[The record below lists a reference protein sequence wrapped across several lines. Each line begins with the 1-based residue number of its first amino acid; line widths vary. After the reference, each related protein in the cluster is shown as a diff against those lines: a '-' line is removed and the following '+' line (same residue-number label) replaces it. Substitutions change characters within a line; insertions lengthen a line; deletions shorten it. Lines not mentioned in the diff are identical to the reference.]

1 MGVRDLF
8 SVRIVGAGSIG
19 NHLANGFITQNFSV
33 EVYDND
39 LQALRR
45 MKNEIYP
52 SRYGQ
57 WDERIKLIEDI
68 SLVKNDTD
76 VLVIG
81 TPPEFHLQ
89 AALEHLKIN
98 SPKLILIEK
107 PISHPDLSLL
117 TKLQGI
123 ISAKNCKILV
133 GYNHRLTPNTQFAT
147 EILKAGKIGSIISIT
162 SQTRESWNGIL
173 KAHPW
178 ISDASESY
186 LSSSSRGGGALYEH
200 SHALNLLQYFIDI
213 CGLQPISSV
222 QAGIEFVK
230 LGTSKYDR
238 ISILTLFNKSG
249 QIFSVVQ
256 DFVTNPPLKEI
267 LINGTDG
274 QIIWRTS
281 SNFDEVICY
290 RLNGEIFDN
299 FKIDKKRAD
308 DFSSEITHIKEL
320 LSQELQDST
329 LDYKFAVDT
338 MNVIRAAFES
348 NEQGVRINL

>member
-19 NHLANGFITQNFSV
+19 NHLANGFIAQNFSV

-39 LQALRR
+39 VQALRR
-45 MKNEIYP
+45 MKNEVYP

-57 WDERIKLIEDI
+57 WDERIRLIEDI

-81 TPPEFHLQ
+81 TPPEYHLQ
-89 AALEHLKIN
+89 ATLEQLEFN

-117 TKLQGI
+117 PKLQDAI
-123 ISAKNCKILV
+123 NVKNCKILV

-186 LSSSSRGGGALYEH
+186 LSSTSRGGGALYEH

-213 CGLQPISSV
+213 CDLEPISSV
-222 QAGIEFVK
+222 QAGLDFVK
-230 LGTSKYDR
+230 LGTSEYDR

-281 SNFDEVICY
+281 SNFDEVICH
-290 RLNGEIFDN
+290 RLNGEIFDH

-308 DFSSEITHIKEL
+308 DFSAEIAHIKEL
-320 LSQELQDST
+320 LSQELKHST
-329 LDYKFAVDT
+329 LDYQFAVDT
-338 MNVIRAAFES
+338 MNIVRAAFES
-348 NEQGVRINL
+348 NERGIRINL

>member
-1 MGVRDLF
+1 MGVRELF

-39 LQALRR
+39 IKALNR
-45 MKNEIYP
+45 MKREIYP
-52 SRYGQ
+52 SRYGL
-57 WDERIKLIEDI
+57 WDERIRLIEDI
-68 SLVKNDTD
+68 NLIRNDTD

-89 AALEHLKIN
+89 ATLEQLEFN
-98 SPKLILIEK
+98 SPKIILIEK

-117 TKLQGI
+117 PKLQE
-123 ISAKNCKILV
+123 AVKVKNCKILV

-147 EILKAGKIGSIISIT
+147 EVLKAGKIGSIISIT
-162 SQTRESWNGIL
+162 SQTRESWSGIL

-178 ISDASESY
+178 ISDTSESY
-186 LSSSSRGGGALYEH
+186 LSSTARGGGALYEH

-213 CGLQPISSV
+213 CDLKPISSV
-222 QAGIEFVK
+222 QAGIDFVE
-230 LGTSKYDR
+230 LGNSKYDR
-238 ISILTLFNKSG
+238 ISFLTLFNKSG
-249 QIFSVVQ
+249 QIFNVVQ

-281 SNFDEVICY
+281 SNFDEVVCS
-290 RLNGEIFDN
+290 RLNGEIFDH
-299 FKIDKKRAD
+299 FKITKKRAD
-308 DFSSEITHIKEL
+308 DFFSEIAHIKEL
-320 LSQELQDST
+320 LSHKLPYST

-338 MNVIRAAFES
+338 MNIIKAAFES
-348 NEQGVRINL
+348 NTRGIRISL